1 MEIKVGSKIRNKKIK
16 EIIYLSNG
24 WLLLKTENGK
34 SAQDFR
40 VRLVTS
46 TNPLR
51 SMVPKHAHFA
61 IDLYGKLC
69 QDKSAGLTVL
79 NAIYEVWKTK
89 DVKGVL
95 QKYQNASANL
105 QGYPLE
111 YILYALKWILEQEDI
126 NFTSRPEKKQNE
138 LDAILSS
145 LGYSVPEGRLG
156 SELAMSLLCDV
167 GRGTHPVEALLKANL
182 DIVPRRKY

>member
-1 MEIKVGSKIRNKKIK
+1 MEIKVGSRIRKKEIK
-16 EIIYLSNG
+16 EIIPLSNG

-34 SAQDFR
+34 STNDFR

-51 SMVPKHAHFA
+51 SMVPKHAHFV

-69 QDKSAGLTVL
+69 QGKSAGIAVL
-79 NAIYEVWKTK
+79 KAIYEVWKTK
-89 DVKGVL
+89 DVKSVL
-95 QKYQNASANL
+95 GKYQNASAGL

-111 YILYALKWILEQEDI
+111 YILYALNWILEQEDI
-126 NFTSRPEKKQNE
+126 NFTGRPEKKQKE

-182 DIVPRRKY
+182 DIIPRRKF